1 MKNPNYRLRYAPSP
15 TGYLHI
21 GNTRTALMNYLFA
34 KHYDG
39 SFIVR
44 IEDTDTARNVTGAIE
59 SQFDNLQ

>member
-1 MKNPNYRLRYAPSP
+1 MTRFRLRYAPSP

-39 SFIVR
+39 DFIIR
-44 IEDTDTARNVTGAIE
+44 IEDTDLERNVDDAID
-59 SQFDNLQ
+59 SQFDNME